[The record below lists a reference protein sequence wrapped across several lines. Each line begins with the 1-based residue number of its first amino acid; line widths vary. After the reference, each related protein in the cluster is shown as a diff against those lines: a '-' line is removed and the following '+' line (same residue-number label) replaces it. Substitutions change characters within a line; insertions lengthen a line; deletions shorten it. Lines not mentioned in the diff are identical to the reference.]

1 MSEPNDKESRTE
13 EATEKRIRDAIEKGN
28 VPVSREAST
37 FASLLGMLVVASL
50 FFADGIAQLKLSLSH
65 FIDNPG
71 GWALE
76 NGSDAVELF
85 QIVGLESARLLAPA
99 LLVLSVAGIAA
110 SVLQNSPSIV
120 FHRIK
125 PDPSR
130 ISLAKGWKRV
140 FGVHGQVEFLR
151 AAFKFAVITVVGV
164 LLLRSAQYDVLNAM
178 FMEPSALPEL
188 VLMTATQLVA
198 GVVVATIVLVAA
210 DLVWSRVS
218 WQRNLRMT
226 RQEIKDELKQ
236 SDGDPIVKARM
247 RSLAR
252 DRLRKRM
259 IAAVPRAT
267 LVIANPTH
275 YAVALRY
282 IREESGAPLVVAK
295 GKDLIALKI
304 RQVAESH
311 GIPVIE
317 DKALARSLYDA
328 VEVDRLIP
336 PEFYKAVAQIIFFLF
351 MRGKEKS
358 SLAIRTQGA

>member
-1 MSEPNDKESRTE
+1 MSEPNDKENRTE
-13 EATEKRIRDAIEKGN
+13 EPTDKRVRDAIEKGN

-37 FASLLGMLVVASL
+37 FASLIGILVVVSL
-50 FFADGIAQLKLSLSH
+50 FLAGGVVELKLSLAH

-71 GWALE
+71 GWSLE

-85 QIVGLESARLLAPA
+85 QVIGLDAARLLVP
-99 LLVLSVAGIAA
+99 VLAVLTLAGISA
-110 SVLQNSPSIV
+110 SLLQNSPSLV
-120 FHRIK
+120 FHRIQ
-125 PDPSR
+125 PDLSR
-130 ISLAKGWKRV
+130 ISPSKGWQRV
-140 FGVHGQVEFLR
+140 FGVQGQVEFLR
-151 AAFKFAVITVVGV
+151 ATFKFIVISLVGF
-164 LLLRSAQYDVLNAM
+164 LLLRSAQYDVVNAM
-178 FMEPSALPEL
+178 FMEPAALPQL
-188 VLMTATQLVA
+188 ILTTATQLVS
-198 GVVVATIVLVAA
+198 GVVVATTFLVAA

-236 SDGDPIVKARM
+236 ADGDPIVKARM

-275 YAVALRY
+275 CAVALRY
-282 IREESGAPLVVAK
+282 VREEGGAPLVVAK
-295 GKDLIALKI
+295 GLDLIALKI
-304 RQVAESH
+304 RQVAEEH

-317 DKALARSLYDA
+317 DKLLARSLYKS

-351 MRGKEKS
+351 VRGKMK
-358 SLAIRTQGA
+358 RQGA

>member
-1 MSEPNDKESRTE
+1 MAEPNDKESRTE
-13 EATEKRIRDAIEKGN
+13 EPTDKRIRDAIEKGN

-37 FASLLGMLVVASL
+37 FASLIGMLVVASL
-50 FFADGIAQLKLSLSH
+50 FFGGSVAQLQSSLAY

-71 GWALE
+71 GWTLE

-85 QIVGLESARLLAPA
+85 QTIGLEAARLLAPA
-99 LLVLSVAGIAA
+99 LAVLAVAGISA
-110 SVLQNSPSIV
+110 SVLQNSPSLV
-120 FHRIK
+120 AHRIQ
-125 PDPSR
+125 PDASR
-130 ISLAKGWKRV
+130 ISLVKGWKRV
-140 FGVHGQVEFLR
+140 FGIHGQVEFLR
-151 AAFKFAVITVVGV
+151 AAFKFSVICLVAV
-164 LLLRSAQYDVLNAM
+164 LLLRSVQYDVLNAM
-178 FMEPSALPEL
+178 YMEPTALGEL
-188 VLMTATQLVA
+188 ILATATQLIA
-198 GVVVATIVLVAA
+198 GVTVATTVLVAA

-282 IREESGAPLVVAK
+282 VREEGGAPLVVAK
-295 GKDLIALKI
+295 GKDLIALRI
-304 RQVAESH
+304 RQVAEEH

-351 MRGKEKS
+351 TRGKQQM
-358 SLAIRTQGA
+358 LGA